1 MGPIIRFF
9 IQMLLVVL
17 LITLFFSCK
26 THKAG
31 CDAYGQVKQIKN
43 TACK

>member
-9 IQMLLVVL
+9 IQMFLVAL
-17 LITLFFSCK
+17 LIILFFSCK

-31 CDAYGQVKQIKN
+31 CDAYGQVEQIES